1 MELSDRTKILLVL
14 AVALVVLYVYSTSSS
29 MGPIQ
34 NEGTLSYSKN
44 DDDDGN
50 DDTIP
55 VEAENYSSPEM
66 VERAETLMEAK
77 AKRKM
82 RTRDTAA
89 PGEFKRAS
97 YRDGRRGG
105 QSDALDKFFE
115 EGNPFEQTSNDAF
128 LPNDEAGSAPHAPY
142 VSTRK
147 RSQREEDKFNS
158 GDLLPKEAN
167 SDFFEDVQAVS
178 VKNRHLINIF
188 RPIGVNTVASSRK
201 NATWDIRGEPANPK
215 NFVSPFLN
223 SSIDPGQNI
232 VGLCGGAN

>member
-14 AVALVVLYVYSTSSS
+14 VVILVALYVYSTSTSS
-29 MGPIQ
+29 NPIQ
-34 NEGTLSYSKN
+34 NEGSLSYSRN
-44 DDDDGN
+44 DDDNDETLSVQDGN
-50 DDTIP
+50 NAISDMDQRLEDI
-55 VEAENYSSPEM
+55 S
-66 VERAETLMEAK
+66 EAK

-82 RTRDTAA
+82 RTRNTAA
-89 PGEFKRAS
+89 PGEFKNSS
-97 YRDGRRGG
+97 YRDGKRGG
-105 QSDALDKFFE
+105 SSNDLDKFFE
-115 EGNPFEQTSNDAF
+115 EGNPFDPSSSNDGF
-128 LPNDEAGSAPHAPY
+128 LPNDEAASSGHAPY
-142 VSTRK
+142 VSSRK

-158 GDLLPKEAN
+158 GDLLPKETN

-201 NATWDIRGEPANPK
+201 NGTRDIRGEPANPK

-232 VGLCGGAN
+232 VGLCGGA